1 VTRAVRASRNRANPA
16 HRVGEQK
23 WGSATNVKASIVKPL
38 VSASVNDVETAGR
51 VVGIDNVGCQQA
63 TNVTEITHDTTVLI
77 NSDSVTEALVD
88 PGMFLNFLRT
98 THKSNVLMNF
108 LLVG

>member
-1 VTRAVRASRNRANPA
+1 M
-16 HRVGEQK
+16 
-23 WGSATNVKASIVKPL
+23 KPL

-77 NSDSVTEALVD
+77 NSDSVTEALLTQEC
-88 PGMFLNFLRT
+88 FST
-98 THKSNVLMNF
+98 S
-108 LLVG
+108 